1 MRETCPRCGA
11 PAQEPSAW
19 SSAWQCGWHGEI
31 SPLRPAYRPSRDGL
45 AGLLRTAEVPVLVP
59 WPLPVGWL
67 VTGFAGAGDDRS
79 GTRASVVALS
89 GPDPA
94 GGPGDLLVVAEEPGI
109 GLGSGLAGL
118 DGPDPGDGFAASPP
132 AAMAQFEGHEVP
144 LWNVVAPDRA
154 AFAGEL
160 KGAWLWM
167 VLWPQTAGL
176 ILAEHIHLRDL
187 RDPLQELDLPFGAP
201 SPRLP
206 A

>member
-11 PAQEPSAW
+11 LVHEPSAW
-19 SSAWQCGWHGEI
+19 SSAWQCGVHGEV

-45 AGLLRTAEVPVLVP
+45 AGMLRTAEVPVLVP
-59 WPLPVGWL
+59 WPLPIGWL
-67 VTGFAGAGDDRS
+67 VTGFAGAGDERT

-94 GGPGDLLVVAEEPGI
+94 GGPGDLLVIAEEPCI
-109 GLGSGLAGL
+109 GLGAGLAGL
-118 DGPDPGDGFAASPP
+118 DGPDPGAGFAASPP
-132 AAMAQFEGHEVP
+132 DAMAHFEGHEVP
-144 LWNVVAPDRA
+144 LWNVVAPERA
-154 AFAGEL
+154 AFVGEL
-160 KGAWLWM
+160 KGNWLWM

>member
-1 MRETCPRCGA
+1 V
-11 PAQEPSAW
+11 QEPTVW
-19 SSAWQCGWHGEI
+19 SSAWQCDVHGEVYPVR
-31 SPLRPAYRPSRDGL
+31 SAYRPSRDGL

-67 VTGFAGAGDDRS
+67 VTGFAGAGDERTGS
-79 GTRASVVALS
+79 RASVVALS

-94 GGPGDLLVVAEEPGI
+94 GGAGDLLVVAEEPGI
-109 GLGSGLAGL
+109 GLGAGLAGL
-118 DGPDPGDGFAASPP
+118 TGPDPGDGFACSLPP
-132 AAMAQFEGHEVP
+132 QAVAHFEGHEVP
-144 LWNVVAPDRA
+144 LWNVEAPERA

-160 KGAWLWM
+160 KGNWLWM

-176 ILAEHIHLRDL
+176 LLAEHIHLRDV